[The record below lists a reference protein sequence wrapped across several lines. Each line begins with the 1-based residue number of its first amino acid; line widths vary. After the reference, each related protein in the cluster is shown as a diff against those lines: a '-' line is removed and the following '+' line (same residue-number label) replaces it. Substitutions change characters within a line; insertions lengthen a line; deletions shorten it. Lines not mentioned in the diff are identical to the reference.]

1 MCKMP
6 KYVQLKGFLKTENNH
21 LNNKIGE
28 NIKVKKKMGSY
39 FKNEKQRWQN

>member
-28 NIKVKKKMGSY
+28 NIKVKKKWDRS
-39 FKNEKQRWQN
+39 